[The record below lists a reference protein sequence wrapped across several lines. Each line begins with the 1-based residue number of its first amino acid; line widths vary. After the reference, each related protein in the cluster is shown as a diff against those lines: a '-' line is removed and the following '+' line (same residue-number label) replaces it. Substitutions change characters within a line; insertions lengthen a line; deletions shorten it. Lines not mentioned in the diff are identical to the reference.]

1 MNILFVCT
9 GNTCRSPMAEGYLKS
24 KNLKDINV
32 WSRGLAADGSP
43 VSEAAA
49 EVMKEIGIDIS
60 AHISKPL
67 SINDI
72 ESADKIICLSP
83 SHKAFLENIVKNPEK
98 LVLLGNGIT
107 DPYGGSLECYRLSLK
122 NIISAIDAIFP
133 SEEAFVIK
141 KADKEHLP
149 QIAELEKVCFSE
161 PWSYNSLL
169 DSFEHGT
176 HFFVCLYS
184 DKVLGYI
191 GINTVLDEGY
201 ITNVAVFPEWRR
213 KGIASLILKHL
224 FSFAKEKN
232 LSFISLEVRVSNQS
246 AIKLYQNNGF
256 EPQGVRR
263 NFYRNPT
270 EDANIM
276 TKRFEKNE
284 DISY

>member
-24 KNLKDINV
+24 KNLENINV

-43 VSEAAA
+43 VSENAAKA
-49 EVMKEIGIDIS
+49 MKEIGIDIS

-67 SINDI
+67 SIEDI
-72 ESADKIICLSP
+72 GNADKIICLSP
-83 SHKAFLENIVKNPEK
+83 SHKAVLENIVKDSEK
-98 LVLLGNGIT
+98 LVLLGSGIT
-107 DPYGGSLECYRLSLK
+107 DPFGGSLECYRLSLK
-122 NIISAIDAIFP
+122 NIISAIDSMFP
-133 SEEAFVIK
+133 QKETFVIK

-213 KGIASLILKHL
+213 KGIASLILKQL

-276 TKRFEKNE
+276 TKRF
-284 DISY
+284 